1 MTGPNPQAANGGRD
15 PEMERALAC
24 VPRPKARPEFEQKL
38 RAAFVAATPRPANVP
53 LEDTLE
59 PPPSPRA
66 WAHARRANRY
76 MWAGLAAAI
85 LIAVV
90 LVYWKPIDDRWH
102 VLDGT
107 APGVVRIDGVA
118 FRTEDRDRL
127 SRSLVDARQIAT
139 DGTLRIQLGRY
150 YLLEL
155 DAGGT
160 LTINPIEQRS
170 GTEPLVFVVE
180 RGTLRIAIGPGL
192 VDKDMSVSTI
202 DGVLHAGP
210 VHAPHAASECFAVDK
225 HADGTCFC
233 CEHGPEDI
241 TAVQGE
247 LKRTMNEDTMCYVYH
262 DGHEMKTGPITPA
275 HLAALHN
282 LEDCAHRIWD

>member
-1 MTGPNPQAANGGRD
+1 MSGTDPQTANGGRD
-15 PEMERALAC
+15 LELEHALSYVKRPRARA
-24 VPRPKARPEFEQKL
+24 EFERKL
-38 RAAFVAATPRPANVP
+38 HDAFTAATPRPANVP
-53 LEDTLE
+53 LEDTIE
-59 PPPSPRA
+59 PPPSSRA
-66 WAHARRANRY
+66 RAHAHRANRY
-76 MWAGLAAAI
+76 MWMGLAAAV

-90 LVYWKPIDDRWH
+90 LVYWKPTDDRWH

-107 APGVVRIDGVA
+107 APGMVRIDGVS

-139 DGTLRIQLGRY
+139 DGTLRIQLGRE

-160 LTINPIEQRS
+160 LTINPIEQRTGS
-170 GTEPLVFVVE
+170 EPLVFVVE
-180 RGTLRIAIGPGL
+180 RGTLRIATGPGFAE
-192 VDKDMSVSTI
+192 KEMSVSTD
-202 DGVLHAGP
+202 DGVLHAARS
-210 VHAPHAASECFAVDK
+210 HTAKAAAESFAVDK

-233 CEHGPEDI
+233 CSHGPEDL
-241 TAVQGE
+241 TATRDH
-247 LKRTMNEDTMCYVYH
+247 LKRTMNEDTMSYVYR
-262 DGHEMKTGPITPA
+262 DGHEMKSGQITPA